1 MSQDSEKQESLK
13 IGITSAFRHT
23 IEEIMTSIQHN
34 DDDITTKQFVI
45 AYNKKSDRV
54 EILKMISIDNKE
66 IVLEPPIWTSYHSY
80 NSLNYDSG
88 TKDRITI
95 IKIPAQMP
103 DIQGIIRRL
112 RVSQNSDFI
121 AKRQSS

>member
-1 MSQDSEKQESLK
+1 MSQDSENQESLK
-13 IGITSAFRHT
+13 IGITSAFRKT
-23 IEEIMTSIQHN
+23 IDEIITGIQHN

-45 AYNKKSDRV
+45 AYNKKLDQF
-54 EILKMISIDNKE
+54 EILKTISIDSKE

-80 NSLNYDSG
+80 NSLNYDSD

-103 DIQGIIRRL
+103 DIKGIIEKIKSFEKL
-112 RVSQNSDFI
+112 
-121 AKRQSS
+121 